1 MHKGRLHCYL
11 KLMGPDDAGSV
22 AMLGFGKTYLR
33 RWRVLPMKKKRF
45 SLEQIAGVLKQA
57 EVGMPVVEVIREAWI
72 SEQTLHR
79 WMLKYVGLEVGQV
92 RQMKLLRKE
101 NLRLQ
106 QLMAELTL
114 GKVSRRG
121 SIVGHLARR

>member
-11 KLMGPDDAGSV
+11 KLMDPDDAGPV
-22 AMLGFGKTYLR
+22 AMLGFGKTYLG

-57 EVGMPVVEVIREAWI
+57 EAGMPVVEVIRKAGI
-72 SEQTLHR
+72 SEQTLYR
-79 WMLKYVGLEVGQV
+79 WMLKYVGLEVRQV
-92 RQMKLLRKE
+92 RQMKLLQKE
-101 NLRLQ
+101 NVRLQ

-114 GKVSRRG
+114 ARG
-121 SIVGHLARR
+121 RGANR